1 MGAGCEHTVLST
13 AAGAALLADPTGRAS
28 GGGQNPIHVPNQR
41 RAVDVPAAL
50 RSWLYSGLVLRVGSC
65 VQLFSMFRLA
75 RWVVQLSYRDLFEL
89 HQCPH
94 CHPARVTHR
103 VDVLTTWDPGTTTA

>member
-13 AAGAALLADPTGRAS
+13 AAGAALLADLTGRAS

-50 RSWLYSGLVLRVGSC
+50 RSWLYSGLVLMVGSC

-75 RWVVQLSYRDLFEL
+75 RWVVQLSYPDYLFL
-89 HQCPH
+89 
-94 CHPARVTHR
+94 
-103 VDVLTTWDPGTTTA
+103 